1 MGSSASLLVPWCGVT
16 AGGYRPVTSMMLLV
30 GKKVDARTSR
40 SGDGRR
46 AMRSTR
52 AVGRR
57 DDGVVDA
64 RDRLTSDPF
73 DWQRTASGQVRVSR
87 GGRLVAVVA
96 GAAAR
101 RLDRVLDG
109 GDDGAIQHALA
120 RATGNY
126 KRGNER

>member
-1 MGSSASLLVPWCGVT
+1 M
-16 AGGYRPVTSMMLLV
+16 
-30 GKKVDARTSR
+30 
-40 SGDGRR
+40 
-46 AMRSTR
+46 
-52 AVGRR
+52 
-57 DDGVVDA
+57 VDA
-64 RDRLTSDPF
+64 RDRLTADPF